1 MTERLHVYW
10 YMKTDPWL
18 KAVSPHHNQAH
29 CYVAAPTQ
37 KEACALLGIRPHDFQ
52 HYGGI
57 SRNDRLNAVILAEPR
72 VVFVARNNTGSQLS
86 RWDEINDVDK
96 IIPVDIRD
104 PDLHGH
110 EIDHAAFGVVSVS
123 RVSGGTDL
131 FMVDYPQGHAIA
143 LEISTAQLLKRD
155 TGDRVHESREI
166 VRIEMSEVQW
176 ARLMSS
182 FNTGGVPCT
191 LRRYR
196 DPLTGDYMTPRVP
209 ARHKHDDESFRAAI
223 SKKASSA
230 AEGLSQAR
238 QALQALLGGGALR
251 KGDVN
256 DVLDLLTKAE
266 REFTANMPYVAEQ
279 AHEAIVEM
287 SENAKSEIDAHVDFA
302 MQRLGERALG
312 ARLNEA
318 LSAGVDVEA
327 IGRTVLLALNP
338 PRPEDDAPS
347 T

>member
-10 YMKTDPWL
+10 YMKTDPAL

-37 KEACALLGIRPHDFQ
+37 KEACALLGVKAHDFQ

-57 SRNDRLNAVILAEPR
+57 CRNERLNAVILAEPR
-72 VVFVARNNTGSQLS
+72 VVFVARNNSGSQLS
-86 RWDEINDVDK
+86 RWGEIDDADK
-96 IIPVDIRD
+96 IITVDVRD
-104 PDLHGH
+104 PDVYGH
-110 EIDHAAFGVVSVS
+110 EIDHASFGMITVS
-123 RVSGGTDL
+123 RVSGDCDL

-143 LEISTAQLLKRD
+143 LEINTARLLKRD
-155 TGDRVHESREI
+155 AGDRVHENQAI
-166 VRIEMSEVQW
+166 IRIEMSEVQW

-182 FNTGGVPCT
+182 FNAGGVPCT
-191 LRRYR
+191 LKRYR
-196 DPLTGDYMTPRVP
+196 HPETGDYLTPRVP
-209 ARHKHDDESFRAAI
+209 ARHKHDDDSFRAAI
-223 SKKASSA
+223 TKKATSA

-279 AHEAIVEM
+279 AHEAITEM

-302 MQRLGERALG
+302 LQRLGERALG

-318 LSAGVDVEA
+318 LASGVDVEA
-327 IGRTVLLALNP
+327 LGRTVLLALNP
-338 PRPEDDAPS
+338 PRPDDAD
-347 T
+347 